1 MRTAVKMMTEMFTK
15 LNVQLLTWDIFKQF
29 ELKPKDYIVIAVGC
43 VVIFIVGIF
52 KEKGIK
58 IRETIASKPLAVR
71 WLLYYGIIILA
82 LLFGYTDSGSS
93 GFMYA
98 AF

>member
-52 KEKGIK
+52 KEK
-58 IRETIASKPLAVR
+58 
-71 WLLYYGIIILA
+71 A
-82 LLFGYTDSGSS
+82 LR
-93 GFMYA
+93 
-98 AF
+98 